1 MRHGLIAIATLLLAA
16 CGSQDKAGN
25 GTANAAAGEAA
36 APDAA
41 AIALTPGEWETTVE
55 VASLNMVGGPQ
66 LPGGMSPPLP
76 PPTTIRSC
84 LTAEQAARPNANFLT
99 GSGERGGCTYENF
112 SMAGGRIQG
121 TVSCSSDGMTMRTTM
136 NGRFTADSYETESQS
151 RITSNA
157 MTMETSG
164 RTRSRRVGDC
174 PAPR

>member
-1 MRHGLIAIATLLLAA
+1 MRHKLIAIATVLAAA
-16 CGSQDKAGN
+16 CGSPDKAGN
-25 GTANAAAGEAA
+25 GAANAGAGESAA
-36 APDAA
+36 TGGT
-41 AIALTPGEWETTVE
+41 AIALTPGEWETTVD
-55 VASLNMVGGPQ
+55 VTGLNIVGGPQ

-99 GSGERGGCTYENF
+99 GSGERGGCNYEDF

-121 TVSCSSDGMTMRTTM
+121 TVTCSSGGTTMRTTM
-136 NGRFTADSYETESQS
+136 NGRFGADSYETESQS
-151 RITSNA
+151 RITTNG
-157 MTMETSG
+157 MTMETAG